1 MTNVRILNCNSRKV
15 TDTNGKCSGGFV
27 NRDPQERDVIAAG
40 PAILVI
46 PIASTYVVDSRG
58 TRLEVPRMLRETMI
72 ESLDET
78 TWVGTY
84 GPRGRR
90 RDPTL

>member
-1 MTNVRILNCNSRKV
+1 MTNVQILNCNSRKV

-46 PIASTYVVDSRG
+46 PIAST
-58 TRLEVPRMLRETMI
+58 
-72 ESLDET
+72 
-78 TWVGTY
+78 
-84 GPRGRR
+84 
-90 RDPTL
+90 